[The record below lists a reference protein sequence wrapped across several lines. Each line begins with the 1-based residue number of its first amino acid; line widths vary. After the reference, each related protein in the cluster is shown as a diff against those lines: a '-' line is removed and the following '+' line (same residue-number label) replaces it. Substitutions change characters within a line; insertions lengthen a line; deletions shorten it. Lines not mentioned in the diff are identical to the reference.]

1 MSCGVRYNFSIV
13 TTPTSAEVLHDDP
26 ELKGTPRDAEE
37 AGAAD
42 VRRADPG
49 IALPENTPQGRTR
62 RGS

>member
-13 TTPTSAEVLHDDP
+13 TTPQKAEVLHDDP
-26 ELKGTPRDAEE
+26 APVGTPHDAEE

-49 IALPENTPQGRTR
+49 IALPEHTPQGRQR
-62 RGS
+62 RRS